1 MAKTEKR
8 VPRPYEN
15 LVRVIGAE
23 ATLRLC
29 QEYGGE
35 VLYIPKVDKLDALT
49 RNASIR
55 RKWNGRNAAE
65 LAKEYGVSVRWI
77 QKTVE
82 GLPEPP
88 LPGQL
93 SMTDL
98 VPENNETVRME
109 GEQEN

>member
-55 RKWNGRNAAE
+55 QKWNGRNAAE
-65 LAKEYGVSVRWI
+65 SRSTAYRCDGFRRPWRGCRSRRCRDSS
-77 QKTVE
+77 
-82 GLPEPP
+82 P
-88 LPGQL
+88 
-93 SMTDL
+93 
-98 VPENNETVRME
+98 
-109 GEQEN
+109 

>member
-15 LVRVIGAE
+15 LVRVIGVE

-35 VLYIPKVDKLDALT
+35 ALYIPKVDKLDALA
-49 RNASIR
+49 RDASIR
-55 RKWNGRNAAE
+55 KKWNGRNAAE
-65 LAKEYGVSVRWI
+65 LAREFSVSVRWI

-93 SMTDL
+93 SIADL
-98 VPENNETVRME
+98 VPENSETVRIA
-109 GEQEN
+109 GEQKN

>member
-35 VLYIPKVDKLDALT
+35 VL
-49 RNASIR
+49 
-55 RKWNGRNAAE
+55 
-65 LAKEYGVSVRWI
+65 
-77 QKTVE
+77 
-82 GLPEPP
+82 
-88 LPGQL
+88 
-93 SMTDL
+93 
-98 VPENNETVRME
+98 
-109 GEQEN
+109 